1 MSLHVDN
8 KDVVNPIEYI
18 VRDAIKK
25 HPRNLSVSEDASK
38 DSSKDSSKDA
48 SKDASKD
55 SSKTPSFTLNKK
67 VILASVSTL
76 LFLILSNRT
85 MSVNEELY
93 IFVRG
98 IVFFILSL
106 TILYFIK

>member
-18 VRDAIKK
+18 IDGAIKK
-25 HPRNLSVSEDASK
+25 HPRNLSVSED
-38 DSSKDSSKDA
+38 DSKDA
-48 SKDASKD
+48 SKYASKD

>member
-1 MSLHVDN
+1 MSLHIDE
-8 KDVVNPIEYI
+8 KDVVKNPIEYI
-18 VRDAIKK
+18 VNRVIKK
-25 HPRNLSVSEDASK
+25 HPRNLSVSEDDSK
-38 DSSKDSSKDA
+38 ES
-48 SKDASKD
+48 SKD

>member
-18 VRDAIKK
+18 VNRAIKK

-38 DSSKDSSKDA
+38 DA
-48 SKDASKD
+48 
-55 SSKTPSFTLNKK
+55 SKTPSFTLNKK
-67 VILASVSTL
+67 LILASVSTV